1 MCPIDAIEY
10 SIYMPAMRVI
20 TAITQEEKA
29 LITTSFP
36 HGYDDASLVRIYIPD
51 GFGMPQINLQTGY
64 IAILNAISFYITIDT
79 RTYDA
84 FIVPALYD
92 QVAQVVPIGEFA
104 STFENALNNVL
115 PFTV

>member
-36 HGYDDASLVRIYIPD
+36 HGYDNQALVRIYIPE

-79 RTYDA
+79 RTYEP

-92 QVAQVVPIGEFA
+92 QVAQVVSIGEYA
-104 STFENALNNVL
+104 STFVNALNNVL